1 MTCERIKMAIRSA
14 FRPDLFAGKVAVVTG
29 GGTGIG
35 RAITTELALLGCKVV
50 IASRK
55 MERLESAAQEIN
67 EEVRAAVSRAAP
79 PTKPAV
85 NGNVYPFQCNIRKEE
100 QVSESG
106 LSTMNT
112 QAATQLILT

>member
-1 MTCERIKMAIRSA
+1 MAIRSA

-79 PTKPAV
+79 PTSC
-85 NGNVYPFQCNIRKEE
+85 QW
-100 QVSESG
+100 
-106 LSTMNT
+106 
-112 QAATQLILT
+112 